1 MLQPRGETPEPPA
14 CDLSTPCF
22 RLTGSRMSRV
32 ADVTANA
39 RATASGVKDLADSVA
54 VEAEGLEEQV
64 RRFLSGVQA
73 A

>member
-1 MLQPRGETPEPPA
+1 
-14 CDLSTPCF
+14 
-22 RLTGSRMSRV
+22 MSRV

-64 RRFLSGVQA
+64 RRFLSDVQA